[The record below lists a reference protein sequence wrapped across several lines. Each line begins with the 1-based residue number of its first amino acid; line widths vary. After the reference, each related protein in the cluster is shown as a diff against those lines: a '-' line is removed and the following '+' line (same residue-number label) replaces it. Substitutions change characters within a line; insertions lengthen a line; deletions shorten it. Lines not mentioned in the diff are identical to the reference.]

1 MLSEYPHAAG
11 MEKEQ
16 ALLNKVVA
24 LVQTRM
30 LYVWQRRHWRVCI
43 GVVVG
48 IVVLF
53 FVLNF
58 LFPLRDT
65 VRYSQLITAE
75 DGTVLHVFLSVDDK
89 WRMKTELEEISPA
102 LREAIVY
109 KEDKWFYW
117 HLGVNPVSIVRA
129 AWNNIVQGRTTS
141 GASTITMQVVR
152 LVEPRPRTLW
162 SKLIE
167 VFRAFQLEWR
177 YSKAEILQLYLNLV
191 PYGGNLEGVKSAS
204 LLYFGRLPSALS
216 IAQITALSIIP
227 NRPTSLRIG
236 NNDAVLL
243 RERNKWLQR
252 MKRDAV
258 FSEQEIA
265 DALAEPL
272 DALRHDPPRNAPHFA
287 LRVKAIVPTESIVKT
302 HIRTDVQA
310 KVEMLAANYN
320 RRLQNG
326 NINNAAVLVVE
337 NATRNV
343 VAYLGSPNFADR
355 EHQGQV
361 DGVKAVRSPGSTL
374 KPLVYALA
382 FDRGIATPKSVL
394 TDVPINFNGYSPE
407 NFDQKFHGAV
417 TAEKA
422 LAYSLNIPA
431 VKLLS
436 TVGVPL
442 LVDKLKQA
450 GFRQIGKDERKL
462 GLSTVLGGCGV
473 RLEELVGLYAAFA
486 NDGVYTPLRWLQ
498 GDTSSTRTHIVS
510 PSAAFLLT
518 DILSQMARPD
528 LPHNYE
534 SSMHVPRV
542 AWKTG
547 TSYGRR
553 DAWSVGFNKRYTVA
567 VWVGNFN
574 GEGAPELT
582 GANTATPLLF
592 DIFNSIDY
600 NSSNRWFFPPKQLDF
615 RLVCSETGLSPND
628 YCTDL
633 VNDYYI
639 PTVSANTL
647 CEHSKQVYISADE
660 KVSYCTTCLPHDGY
674 KVKMYPNY
682 PPELVALYRAEH
694 IVFEEVPM
702 HNLNCPRILSEG
714 APVITSPVAGQEYI
728 VEKGEDSQL
737 LLTATVA
744 NNVKTVYWFVD
755 DKLYTTAKAG
765 ERVFWKPEGKGQ
777 VKISCS
783 DDRGRNSNMWIQV
796 GYQ

>member
-1 MLSEYPHAAG
+1 MAWL
-11 MEKEQ
+11 
-16 ALLNKVVA
+16 
-24 LVQTRM
+24 QTLAQR
-30 LYVWQRRHWRVCI
+30 VWSRQRWRIGI
-43 GVVVG
+43 GVCAG
-48 IVVLF
+48 AVVLF
-53 FVLNF
+53 FVLDVV
-58 LFPLRDT
+58 FPLRAT
-65 VRYSQLITAE
+65 VRYSQLVTAE
-75 DGTVLHVFLSVDDK
+75 DGTVLYAFLSPDDK
-89 WRMKTELEEISPA
+89 WRMKTERDEISPT
-102 LREAIVY
+102 LRETIVY

-117 HLGVNPVSIVRA
+117 HYGVNPVSIVRA
-129 AWNNIVQGRTTS
+129 AWNNVVQGRRTS

-152 LVEPRPRTLW
+152 LLEPRSRTMW

-167 VFRAFQLEWR
+167 VFRAVQMEMR

-191 PYGGNLEGVKSAS
+191 PYGGNIEGVKSAS
-204 LLYFGRLPSALS
+204 LLYFGRLPNTLS

-236 NNDAVLL
+236 SNNDVLL
-243 RERNKWLQR
+243 RARNKWLER
-252 MKRDAV
+252 MKRDGV
-258 FSEQEIA
+258 FSAQEIA

-272 DALRHDPPRNAPHFA
+272 DALRSDAPRTAPHFA
-287 LRVKAIVPTESIVKT
+287 WRMKRVFPTESIIKT
-302 HIRTDVQA
+302 HIQPSVQA

-326 NINNAAVLVVE
+326 NINNAAVLVVD

-343 VAYLGSPNFADR
+343 VAYLGSPNFDDH
-355 EHQGQV
+355 EHHGQV

-382 FDRGIATPKSVL
+382 FDQGVVTPKTVL
-394 TDVPINFNGYSPE
+394 TDVPITFSGYTPE

-417 TAEKA
+417 TVEKA

-431 VKLLS
+431 VKLLNE
-436 TVGVPL
+436 VGVPL

-450 GFRQIGKDERKL
+450 RFRQIAKDERKL

-473 RLEELVGLYAAFA
+473 RLEELAGLYTAFA
-486 NDGVYTPLRWLQ
+486 NEGRYAPLHWVRS
-498 GDTSSTRTHIVS
+498 DTGSTSTQIVS
-510 PSAAFLLT
+510 AASAFLLT

-534 SSMHVPRV
+534 SSMHVPRI

-567 VWVGNFN
+567 VWVGNFD
-574 GEGAPELT
+574 GEGAPDLT

-600 NSSNRWFFPPKQLDF
+600 NSPNRWFFPPKQLDF
-615 RLVCSETGLSPND
+615 RLVCSQTGLPPND
-628 YCTDL
+628 ECTDL
-633 VNDYYI
+633 VSDYYI
-639 PTVSANTL
+639 PTISSNVL
-647 CEHSKQVYISADE
+647 CEHSKQVYVSADE
-660 KVSYCTTCLPHDGY
+660 QTSYCMTCLPQNGY
-674 KVKMYPNY
+674 KVKTYPNY

-694 IVFEEVPM
+694 IVFEEVPL

-728 VEKGEDSQL
+728 VDKGEEPQL
-737 LLTATVA
+737 LLAATLD

-755 DKLYTTAKAG
+755 DKLYTTARAG
-765 ERVFWKPEGKGQ
+765 ERVFWKPTDRGQ

-783 DDRGRNSNMWIQV
+783 DDRGRNSNIWV
-796 GYQ
+796 RVEYQ